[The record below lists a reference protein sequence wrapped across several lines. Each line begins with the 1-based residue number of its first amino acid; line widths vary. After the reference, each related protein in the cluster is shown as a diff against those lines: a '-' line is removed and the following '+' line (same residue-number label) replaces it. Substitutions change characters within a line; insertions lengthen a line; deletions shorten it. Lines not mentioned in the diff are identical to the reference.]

1 MKKLT
6 SLILTLCLLLCVAP
20 VWSTAETYDSS
31 QERLLQEAREVFPEY
46 ADRLH
51 RSQAVSYSTQSM
63 DDDAVVYSET
73 RSVSEKETLGL
84 TVMRSG
90 NVVVTKGFS
99 GYTIS
104 SAGSSSS
111 QIGSDIIGS
120 ATFTM
125 TCTAVSGTISVS
137 NIGFIIHQNKTG
149 YFTSYGSLSA
159 SSGKKIVRMSEST
172 TGIHHGLIFNADGT
186 PKLYMSFDCYFE
198 NGRVVGEISG

>member
-1 MKKLT
+1 M
-6 SLILTLCLLLCVAP
+6 
-20 VWSTAETYDSS
+20 
-31 QERLLQEAREVFPEY
+31 QEAREVFPEY

-51 RSQAVSYSTQSM
+51 RSQSVSYSTQSM

-73 RSVSEKETLGL
+73 RSVSEKEILGL

-159 SSGKKIVRMSEST
+159 SSG
-172 TGIHHGLIFNADGT
+172 N
-186 PKLYMSFDCYFE
+186 
-198 NGRVVGEISG
+198 

>member
-1 MKKLT
+1 MKKVT
-6 SLILTLCLLLCVAP
+6 SLILALCLLLCVVP
-20 VWSTAETYDSS
+20 VWSFAETYDPT
-31 QERLLQEAREVFPEY
+31 QEKLLQEAREVFPEY

-111 QIGSDIIGS
+111 QVGTDIIGS

-149 YFTSYGSLSA
+149 NFTSYGATSA
-159 SSGKKIVRMSEST
+159 SSGNRIVKKTEST
-172 TGIHHGLIFNADGT
+172 TLIQHGLIFNADSK
-186 PKLYMSFDCYFE
+186 PHLYMTFSCYFK
-198 NGRVVGEISG
+198 NGQVVGEIYG